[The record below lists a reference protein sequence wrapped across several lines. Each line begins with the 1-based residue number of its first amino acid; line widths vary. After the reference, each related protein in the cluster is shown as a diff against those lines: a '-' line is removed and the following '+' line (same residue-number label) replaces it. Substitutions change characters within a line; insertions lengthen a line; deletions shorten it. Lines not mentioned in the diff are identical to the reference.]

1 LAWARGDGH
10 RPARQLIDVASVI
23 AQRHEAWRPLAAE
36 HDVELRLDLPHEPLI
51 ANIVPGHLDQI
62 LDNLID
68 NALDAT
74 PSGRAVVL
82 RGHATSTRVE
92 IHVTDEGKGMS
103 SDDRQRAFDPFW
115 QSSDRH
121 INGHTGLGLAI
132 VDQLVRA
139 NSGVVVL
146 ERAPTGGTDAI
157 IRVPRTQ
164 NDEAKV

>member
-1 LAWARGDGH
+1 LALARGDGH
-10 RPARQLIDVASVI
+10 RPERQPIDVASVI

-36 HDVELRLDLPHEPLI
+36 HSVDLRLDLSDEPLVTS
-51 ANIVPGHLDQI
+51 IVPGHLDQI

-82 RGHATSTRVE
+82 RADPTSTGVE

-103 SDDRQRAFDPFW
+103 DDERQRAFDPFW
-115 QSSDRH
+115 QSGDRH
-121 INGHTGLGLAI
+121 TNGHTGLGLAI

-139 NSGVVVL
+139 NSGKVVL
-146 ERAPTGGTDAI
+146 ERAATGGTDAV
-157 IRVPRTQ
+157 IRLPRTQ
-164 NDEAKV
+164 D